1 MFFYPSY
8 LERAA
13 VVDCDGKRVTT
24 YRELLLLASDA
35 ARKLKSAGVKR
46 GGAVIV
52 QTGRTR
58 DFLAAELGAF
68 LVGAAA
74 IPALESYPEKRVAM
88 IAENAGGAFLAR
100 GGFFPLR
107 AADEA
112 FPAEEIAEDD
122 ELFLVYTSGSTG
134 KPKGVVYT
142 LKSFVA
148 AYERSN
154 VHVRDISP
162 LRFGASAPFTF
173 IASVVECYTTLS
185 LGGCVHLLSDETRT
199 DLGRLETY
207 YAEHGITIGFLS
219 PKVLK
224 LFQKKGDSLKRV
236 LTGSERLSDTYK
248 ENFEVYNCYS
258 QSEAFGVCSFLV
270 DRPYPNTPVG
280 KPLPGAEILL
290 LGENGKPVPDGE
302 EGEICLRGVF
312 AAGYKNMPEETGRVF
327 VKDGDKTIVHTGDIG
342 KKLPSGDLLFVNRK
356 DWMVKIN
363 GQRVEPG
370 EIESA
375 LAAIP
380 EISQAVVKHF
390 SPDSGAY
397 LAAYYVSEKELSKR
411 FLRETLMKSL
421 PAYMIPSYFVR
432 LDKMPV
438 NINGKTDRTALEPP
452 VQDKGRA
459 AYEEPKS
466 DAERTLAA
474 AFERVLGCGVV
485 GAEDDFFELG
495 GDSIKAMQLQSV
507 CGLPSLT
514 ASAVFRGRT
523 PRGIAALLSPE
534 AADPYEAAKA
544 AESDV
549 SPLTAEQLGVYV
561 ACVKTP
567 DGVMYNNPIS
577 YELPASV
584 DEELLEQALC
594 AVVKAHPALNLRI
607 ETRDGVPCMIKS
619 PSDFRMERIEAK
631 EEEAEAAKRAF
642 VRPFDLSQAGFYRFA
657 LLQTQ
662 QTRYLLADFHHLIFD
677 GTSLGVIGREI
688 ARAYRGLPLEEE
700 RYSIFLSHAV
710 EEQTESTEEYRK
722 ARDFFARSL
731 ENTEAS
737 AEFTE
742 DCEAAERSDCPAEE
756 IIRPLA
762 IRVADAEAF
771 AQQCGVTPASCFI
784 AAYEY
789 SLAKFLGQT
798 EILAYTVHHG
808 RSAAVAGSVGMF
820 VKTLPLYVKLDE
832 TVRVADF
839 VKNSD
844 AALRETIAN
853 SAYPF
858 HKLAEEYGLS
868 AEFLFAYQSDS
879 FNTLS
884 LAGETIPARNLPVKN
899 ALSKLNLM
907 LFKEGESYSLRC
919 CYRCDLYRKETVS
932 SFLRL
937 FETVVGQ
944 FFKAETLQEIELC
957 GEEDLRLLDGF
968 QMTSAEP
975 PAETSVVDLLRAQA
989 KKTPEKRALV
999 FGEKSYTYSML
1010 DDLSDR
1016 LAARLAALGV
1026 KRGEIVSV
1034 LIGRNEYMAIA
1045 SIGVLKAGAAYQPLD
1060 PSYPEERLEF
1070 MIADANA
1077 RILITERPLRQLVG
1091 RFAGET
1097 LYTDEIPAL
1106 PTAALP
1112 APPLPDDPFI
1122 LLYTSGSTGTP
1133 KGCILD
1139 HGNLVD
1145 FISWYKRFYALDETS
1160 RVAAYASYGFDA
1172 CMMDLYPALT
1182 SGAEVHILDEAI
1194 RLDLIAIGNYFN
1206 ENGITNAFMT
1216 TQVGRAFAASV
1227 KAETLKTLSV
1237 GGEQLVPLPPPAGY
1251 TLYNGYGPTECTVF
1265 STIQKVDALYHRV
1278 PIGKPVSDFKVYVL
1292 DAQGRRLPVGAAG
1305 ELYLAGRQVSRGY
1318 LNRPEKT
1325 EEVFL
1330 PNPFTQEK
1338 PYDRMYRTGDIVRLL
1353 PNGALDFAGRRDGQ
1367 VKIRGFRVELPE
1379 VEGVIRRFEGVKD
1392 AAVIAIDTANGGKEL
1407 AAFLCGPSPIDTDAL
1422 KAFIGA
1428 EKPPY
1433 MIPSVITQIP
1443 QIPLNVNGK
1452 VDRRKLLQFK
1462 PETKKAEKERPMSYF
1477 EKMVAEI
1484 VGKILGAEAPSV
1496 TENLL
1501 LSGFN
1506 SISVLRLAVE
1516 INKVFGYECDVRQ
1529 MMKGASIFSLS
1540 DEIEK
1545 YLLENR
1551 SGEKKQEERVRRSVP
1566 LSTSQFGVYADSMK
1580 RPGSTFYNIPLIYAF
1595 PKSFDAGRLKD
1606 SVAEV
1611 LRAHPYLG
1619 TGIGVQGDEILQS
1632 FSAELVPEITLLSM
1646 TDAEAETYT
1655 DCFVQ
1660 PFALSRP
1667 PLYRVAVLDAESAVW
1682 LLADFHHIVFDGAS
1696 ANLFLNQ
1703 LKTVYEGGKI
1713 PPEEYT
1719 YFDYA
1724 AAEETK
1730 KNSEEYARAET
1741 FFGEMLK
1748 DCESASELSPDAAR
1762 EQAAESFAEEF
1773 LPFDAEKAAAGAAKE
1788 GVTPAAFWL
1797 AAAGYALSRFV
1808 NSRSVYLNTISN
1820 GRSDLR
1826 TANCF
1831 GMFVRTLPVAVSV
1844 EKTDVLSFLKKTG
1857 ETLRLVI
1864 ENEIYPYS
1872 AICEKYS
1879 YAPTIVYEYQL
1890 DVIDELVVDGKPIR
1904 QKILPPSETKFK
1916 LAVHIEKKNGAAG
1929 VTVQYA
1935 PSLYSKAL
1943 MQTLARSICNVG
1955 ARMSEDLTA
1964 PVRKISL
1971 LDAGQKE
1978 QLAAFSISREGEIPV
1993 KTLHGLFEAQAEKTP
2008 ERRAI
2013 IARDGKFTYRETDE
2027 RANAVANR
2035 LLSLGS
2041 RSGTKRVAV
2050 LLPRTAKAI
2059 ICMLGIMK
2067 AGSAFIPVNPEYP
2080 EERIRLILEDSDADY
2095 IIAEKEL
2102 ASRYPNGLDADVL
2115 LAEKN
2120 TEKPPVH
2127 VDPDDLAYLIYT
2139 SGSTGRPKGVML
2151 RHLGIANYLTDVEE
2165 NPQIHLV
2172 VQNCSVYGALTT
2184 FAFDMSLKETMASLT
2199 HGLTLAIADDEQ
2211 VVNPVSLTE
2220 FFRENRVDVCNGTPS
2235 RILQYTEYEP
2245 FLACLKNCK
2254 VILSGGEKY
2263 PDTLLRLLKNNTKAH
2278 ILNTYGPTEITVSSN
2293 AKELTNANAISVGKP
2308 LYNYR
2313 EYIVDAD
2320 DNLLPV
2326 GVVGEL
2332 LIGGVGVGKGYNHL
2346 EEQTKKA
2353 FVEFCGERV
2362 YRSGDYAKWTQEG
2375 DVVILGRT
2383 DTQVK
2388 IRGLRIEPGEI
2399 ESALAAIPGI
2409 RQSAVLI
2416 KKIGAAEA
2424 LCAYYTAEKEF
2435 GQKELKEALSEKL
2448 AEYMVPQYFV
2458 FLKEMPL
2465 TPNGKVNVRALPMP
2479 ESDRRDGTLPRTETE
2494 KLFCKIFAEILKTDD
2509 VYADDNFFEIG
2520 GSSLTATRIIIEAD
2534 KRGIGLAY
2542 GDVFKYP
2549 TPQKLAAFVGDG
2561 KIKSEFEDLGNF
2573 DYSKID
2579 ALLANNT
2586 LENFLAGEKR
2596 PIGNLLLTGAG
2607 GYLGIHILKTFLEN
2621 YEGKVFCLLRGKHG
2635 KSAQI
2640 RLASLYF
2647 YYFEKTLSADYPG
2660 RLEIIEGDITARA
2673 DLEKLVRYPIDT
2685 VINCAANVK
2694 HFSEKTDIEDVNYY
2708 GVINLLEYCK
2718 RANCRFIQISTMSVG
2733 GIFVGEKGPVENI
2746 TETQLYFGQKQMS
2759 KYTLSKFLAE
2769 RAILSAGAD
2778 GADVKIMRVGTLAPR
2793 ESDGEYQ
2800 INFLTNTFMG
2810 RLKSACLIGAYP
2822 YSQEEMPFELSPI
2835 DSVADAVLRLS
2846 ETPNSCVVFHPYNNH
2861 CLLMGDLF
2869 RELNE
2874 AGLPLRPAEEEEY
2887 DRLLEIAKQDEST
2900 AKVLSSVI
2908 AYRNMAHGQR
2918 TFSVGKSNRYTM
2930 QVLFRL
2936 GFYWPATSRDYMLKF
2951 IKLLKGLGYFEKH

>member
-1 MFFYPSY
+1 MFFPTANMD
-8 LERAA
+8 LPA

-35 ARKLKSAGVKR
+35 ARKLKEAGVKR

-52 QTGRTR
+52 QTARTR

-68 LVGAAA
+68 LLGAAA
-74 IPALESYPEKRVAM
+74 IPALESYPENRVAM

-100 GGFFPLR
+100 GRFFPLR
-107 AADEA
+107 EADDV
-112 FPAEEIAEDD
+112 FPAAEIEEDD
-122 ELFLVYTSGSTG
+122 EIFLVYTSGSTG

-154 VHVRDISP
+154 LHVRDISP

-185 LGGCVHLLSDETRT
+185 LGGCVHLLSNETRS
-199 DLGRLETY
+199 DIGRLETY
-207 YAEHGITIGFLS
+207 YAEHGITIGFMS

-224 LFQKKGDSLKRV
+224 LFQKKGDSLKRI

-248 ENFEVYNCYS
+248 DDFEVYNCYS

-270 DRPYPNTPVG
+270 DRAYSNTPVG
-280 KPLPGAEILL
+280 KPLPGVDILL
-290 LGENGKPVPDGE
+290 LDEKGNPVRDGE
-302 EGEICLRGVF
+302 EGEICVRGVF
-312 AAGYKNMPEETGRVF
+312 AAGYKNMPEETDRVF
-327 VKDGDKTIVHTGDIG
+327 VKDGDLTIVHTGDIG

-380 EISQAVVKHF
+380 GISQAVVKHF

-411 FLRETLMKSL
+411 FLRETLLKTL
-421 PAYMIPSYFVR
+421 PAYMLPSYFVR

-438 NINGKTDRTALEPP
+438 NINGKTDRTALKPP
-452 VQDKGRA
+452 VLGKRS
-459 AYEEPKS
+459 AYVEPEN
-466 DAERTLAA
+466 DAERALAA
-474 AFERVLGCGVV
+474 AFEQVLGCGVV
-485 GAEDDFFELG
+485 GAEDDFFDLG
-495 GDSIKAMQLQSV
+495 GDSIKAMQLQTV
-507 CGLPSLT
+507 CGLPALSS
-514 ASAVFRGRT
+514 SAVFRGRT
-523 PRGIAALLSPE
+523 PRGIAALLPAE
-534 AADPYEAAKA
+534 TVDPYEEASAS
-544 AESDV
+544 ESDV

-577 YELPASV
+577 YELPGGV
-584 DEELLEQALC
+584 DETLLEQALC

-607 ETRDGVPCMIKS
+607 ETRDGVPCMVKDRS
-619 PSDFRMERIEAK
+619 AFRMERIEA
-631 EEEAEAAKRAF
+631 EDAESAMRAF

-657 LLQTQ
+657 LLKTQ
-662 QTRYLLADFHHLIFD
+662 GARHLLADFHHLIFD
-677 GTSLGVIGREI
+677 GTSLGVICKEI
-688 ARAYRGLPLEEE
+688 ALAYRGLPLEEE
-700 RYSIFLSHAV
+700 RYSIFLSHDV
-710 EEQTESTEEYRK
+710 EKRAETTEEYRK

-737 AEFTE
+737 AEFAE
-742 DCEAAERSDCPAEE
+742 DCEAAEQSGCPAEE
-756 IIRPLA
+756 IVRPLT
-762 IRVADAEAF
+762 IRVLDAETF
-771 AQQCGVTPASCFI
+771 AQNCGVTPASCFL

-808 RSAAVAGSVGMF
+808 RSAAVAESVGMF
-820 VKTLPLYVKLDE
+820 VRTLPLYAKIDE
-832 TVRVADF
+832 TARVADF
-839 VKNSD
+839 VKSAD
-844 AALRETIAN
+844 RALRETVAH
-853 SAYPF
+853 SVYPF
-858 HKLAEEYGLS
+858 HHLAEEYGLS

-879 FNTLS
+879 FNALS
-884 LAGETIPARNLPVKN
+884 LAGEHIPARNIPVKN
-899 ALSKLNLM
+899 ALSKFNLM
-907 LFKEGESYSLRC
+907 LFKEGDGYSVRC
-919 CYRCDLYRKETVS
+919 SYRCDLYRMETVS

-944 FFKAETLQEIELC
+944 FFEAGTLQEIKLC
-957 GEEDLRLLDGF
+957 GEEELRLLDRF
-968 QMTSAEP
+968 NETSAEP
-975 PAETSVVDLLRAQA
+975 PAGGNVVDLLRAQA
-989 KKTPEKRALV
+989 KRTPEKRAVV
-999 FGEKSYTYSML
+999 FGEKSFTYAML

-1016 LAARLAALGV
+1016 LASRLVSLGV
-1026 KRGEIVSV
+1026 KRGDVVSV

-1060 PSYPEERLEF
+1060 PSYPEERLNF
-1070 MIADANA
+1070 MIADADA
-1077 RILITERPLRQLVG
+1077 RLVITERSLRNLVSE
-1091 RFAGET
+1091 FAGET

-1106 PTAALP
+1106 PAAESLP
-1112 APPLPDDPFI
+1112 ASPSADDPFI

-1133 KGCILD
+1133 KGCVLD

-1145 FISWYKRFYALDETS
+1145 FILWYHRFYGLGETS

-1172 CMMDLYPALT
+1172 CMMDLYPTLT
-1182 SGAEVHILDEAI
+1182 TGAELHILDEAI
-1194 RLDLIAIGNYFN
+1194 RLDLVAIGKYFN

-1227 KAETLKTLSV
+1227 KADTLKTLSV
-1237 GGEQLVPLPPPAGY
+1237 GGEQLVPLPPPEGY
-1251 TLYNGYGPTECTVF
+1251 ALYNAYGPTECTVF
-1265 STIQKVDALYHRV
+1265 STIQKVDALYRRV
-1278 PIGKPVSDFKVYVL
+1278 PIGKPISDFKAYVL

-1325 EEVFL
+1325 KEAFL

-1338 PYDRMYRTGDIVRLL
+1338 PYDRMYRTGDIVRFL

-1367 VKIRGFRVELPE
+1367 VKIRGFRIELPE
-1379 VEGVIRRFEGVKD
+1379 VEGVVRRFEGVTD
-1392 AAVIAIDTANGGKEL
+1392 AAVIAIDAANGGKEL
-1407 AAFLCGPSPIDTDAL
+1407 AAFLSGPSPIDLDAL

-1433 MIPSVITQIP
+1433 MIPSVIVQIP
-1443 QIPLNVNGK
+1443 KIPLNVNGK
-1452 VDRRKLLQFK
+1452 VDRKKLLQLK
-1462 PETKKAEKERPMSYF
+1462 PESKKVERERPMSYL
-1477 EKMVAEI
+1477 ETVIAQI
-1484 VGKILGAEAPSV
+1484 VGKILGTEAPPS

-1501 LSGFN
+1501 LYGFN

-1516 INKVFGYECDVRQ
+1516 INKAFGYECDVKQ
-1529 MMKGASIFSLS
+1529 MMKGVSVFSLS
-1540 DEIEK
+1540 DEIGR
-1545 YLLENR
+1545 YLLEHR
-1551 SGEKKQEERVRRSVP
+1551 SGEKTREEHVRRSVP
-1566 LSTSQFGVYADSMK
+1566 LSSSQFGVYADSMK
-1580 RPGSTFYNIPLIYAF
+1580 HPGSTLYNIPLIFAF
-1595 PKSFDAGRLKD
+1595 PKSFDADRLQD
-1606 SVAEV
+1606 SVEKV
-1611 LRAHPYLG
+1611 LRAHPYLA
-1619 TGIGVQGDEILQS
+1619 TSVAVQNDAIVQN
-1632 FSAELVPEITLLSM
+1632 FSSELHPEITRLTV

-1655 DCFVQ
+1655 DCFVR

-1667 PLYRVAVLDAESAVW
+1667 PLYRIAVLEAESAVW
-1682 LLADFHHIVFDGAS
+1682 LLMDFHHIVFDGAS
-1696 ANLFLNQ
+1696 ADLLLTQ
-1703 LKTVYEGGKI
+1703 LKTVYEGGTI
-1713 PPEEYT
+1713 PNEEYT

-1724 AAEETK
+1724 AAEEERK
-1730 KNSEEYARAET
+1730 ESEEYARAEK
-1741 FFGEMLK
+1741 FFADMLK
-1748 DCESASELSPDAAR
+1748 DCESASELSPDLAR
-1762 EQAAESFAEEF
+1762 EQAMEGFAEEF
-1773 LPFDAEKAAAGAAKE
+1773 LPIDAEQITAPAAKE
-1788 GVTPAAFWL
+1788 GITPAAFWL
-1797 AAAGYALSRFV
+1797 AATGYALSRFV
-1808 NSRSVYLNTISN
+1808 NSRTVYLNTISN
-1820 GRSDLR
+1820 GRSDLK

-1831 GMFVRTLPVAVSV
+1831 GMFVRTLPVTVRV
-1844 EKTDVLSFLKKTG
+1844 EEDSVLSFLKKTG
-1857 ETLRLVI
+1857 GTLRAVI
-1864 ENEIYPYS
+1864 EHEIYPYS
-1872 AICEKYS
+1872 AVCEKYS
-1879 YAPTIVYEYQL
+1879 YAPNIVYEYQL
-1890 DVIDELVVDGKPIR
+1890 DVLGELVIDKTPIP

-1916 LAVHIEKKNGAAG
+1916 LAVHIEKRNGAAG
-1929 VTVQYA
+1929 VTVQYD

-1943 MQTLARSICNVG
+1943 MQTLARSICNAG
-1955 ARMSEDLTA
+1955 ARMSEDLTS

-1971 LDAGQKE
+1971 LDGKQTA
-1978 QLAAFSISREGEIPV
+1978 QLAAFAVSREGEIPV
-1993 KTLHGLFEAQAEKTP
+1993 KTLHGLFEKQVEKTP
-2008 ERRAI
+2008 DRRAI
-2013 IARDGKFTYRETDE
+2013 VACDGTFTYREADE

-2035 LLSLGS
+2035 LLTLAAKE
-2041 RSGTKRVAV
+2041 KRVAV
-2050 LLPRTAKAI
+2050 LLPRTAAAI
-2059 ICMLGIMK
+2059 LCILGALK
-2067 AGSAFIPVNPEYP
+2067 AGFAFIPVNPEYP
-2080 EERIRLILEDSDADY
+2080 EERVRLILDDSDADY

-2102 ASRYPNGLDADVL
+2102 AARYPNGLDAQAL
-2115 LAEKN
+2115 LAEENTKN
-2120 TEKPPVH
+2120 PHVP
-2127 VDPDDLAYLIYT
+2127 VDPDDLAHLIYT

-2165 NPQIHLV
+2165 NLQVHLV
-2172 VQNCSVYGALTT
+2172 TEHCNVYGALTT
-2184 FAFDMSLKETMASLT
+2184 FAFDMSLKETMLSLT

-2220 FFRENRVDVCNGTPS
+2220 FFRKNRVDVCNGTPS
-2235 RILQYTEYEP
+2235 RLLQYTEYEP
-2245 FLACLKNCK
+2245 FLACLRNCN

-2293 AKELTNANAISVGKP
+2293 CKELTNATAISVGKP

-2346 EEQTKKA
+2346 EEQTRKA

-2362 YRSGDYAKWTQEG
+2362 YRSGDYAKWTEEG

-2409 RQSAVLI
+2409 RRSVVLI
-2416 KKIGAAEA
+2416 KKVGAADA
-2424 LCAYYTAEKEF
+2424 LCGYYTADREF
-2435 GQKELKEALSEKL
+2435 DQKELKGMLSEKL
-2448 AEYMVPQYFV
+2448 AEYMVPQYLV
-2458 FLKEMPL
+2458 FLQEMPL
-2465 TPNGKVNVRALPMP
+2465 TPNGKVNVKALPVP
-2479 ESDRRDGTLPRTETE
+2479 ESEHRDGALPRTETE
-2494 KLFCKIFAEILKTDD
+2494 KLFCKIFSEILKTDG

-2561 KIKSEFEDLGNF
+2561 NIKSEFDDLGAF
-2573 DYSKID
+2573 DYSRID
-2579 ALLANNT
+2579 ALLSHNT
-2586 LENFLAGEKR
+2586 LENFLTGEKR

-2607 GYLGIHILKTFLEN
+2607 GFLGIHILKTFLEN
-2621 YEGKVFCLLRGKHG
+2621 YEGKVFCLLRGKRG
-2635 KSAQI
+2635 KTTQT
-2640 RLASLYF
+2640 RLTSLYF
-2647 YYFEKTLSADYPG
+2647 YYFEKVLSADYPE
-2660 RLEIIEGDITARA
+2660 RIEIIEGDITSRT
-2673 DLEKLVRYPIDT
+2673 DLEKLGAYPIDT

-2708 GVINLLEYCK
+2708 GAMNLLEYCR
-2718 RANCRFIQISTMSVG
+2718 RANCRFVQISTMSVG
-2733 GIFVGEKGPVENI
+2733 GVFVGKQGPVENI
-2746 TETQLYFGQKQMS
+2746 TETQLYFGQKQIS

-2769 RAILSAGAD
+2769 RAVLSAGAE

-2810 RLKSACLIGAYP
+2810 RLKSAYLVGAYP
-2822 YSQEEMPFELSPI
+2822 YSQEETPFELSPI
-2835 DSVADAVLRLS
+2835 DSVADAVLRLA
-2846 ETPNSCVVFHPYNNH
+2846 ETPKSCVVFHPYNNH
-2861 CLLMGDLF
+2861 NLLMGDLY

-2874 AGLPLRPAEEEEY
+2874 AGLPIRAAEEEEY
-2887 DRLLEIAKQDEST
+2887 DRLLAIAKQDEET

-2908 AYRNMAHGQR
+2908 AYRNMAHGER

-2936 GFYWPATSRDYMLKF
+2936 GFRWPATSRDYMVKF
-2951 IKLLKGLGYFEKH
+2951 IRLLKGLGYFEKH